1 MSKPIQVLLTDDSPT
16 MLQVLTRLLSAQ
28 PDVTVVGTA
37 RDGEEAVALARSLK
51 PDVITL
57 DVQMPG
63 MDGLAA
69 TERIMAESPC
79 RILMVSGAPDTDLSF
94 RALQAGA
101 LEVIAK
107 PQGSPED
114 VARFGVR
121 LLSAIRLLAEVPL
134 VTRRG
139 EGHGAPPPL
148 PPGTRVAAFGLAA
161 SIGGPT
167 ALAALLWLLP
177 RSLPY
182 PIFIAQHITPG
193 FTAGLHRWL
202 SSLSP
207 LPVELARPGEHP
219 RASTVYLA
227 PDGHHLRVG
236 VQGELV
242 IEKASGTTF
251 PSGDL
256 LLASLARAY
265 GSHAA
270 GAVLSGMGEEGGV
283 GLMAIKRAGG
293 LTFAQDPETCLV
305 AGMPEAALR
314 NKATDLKVSPEALA
328 AIIRSLEGV
337 QPKSA

>member
-1 MSKPIQVLLTDDSPT
+1 
-16 MLQVLTRLLSAQ
+16 
-28 PDVTVVGTA
+28 
-37 RDGEEAVALARSLK
+37 
-51 PDVITL
+51 
-57 DVQMPG
+57 
-63 MDGLAA
+63 
-69 TERIMAESPC
+69 
-79 RILMVSGAPDTDLSF
+79 MVSGAPDTDLSF

-134 VTRRG
+134 VAKRR
-139 EGHGAPPPL
+139 EGQANPPPL
-148 PPGTRVAAFGLAA
+148 PAGRRIGAFGLFS

-167 ALAALLWLLP
+167 ALASLLWLLP

-182 PIFIAQHITPG
+182 PLFIAQHITPG
-193 FTAGLHRWL
+193 FTVGLHRWL

-207 LPVELARPGEHP
+207 LPVEIARASEQPRPG
-219 RASTVYLA
+219 TVYLA

-236 VQGELV
+236 IQGELV

-256 LLASLARAY
+256 LLASLSRAY
-265 GSHAA
+265 GQHAA
-270 GAVLSGMGEEGGV
+270 GAVLSGMGEEGAV

-314 NKATDLKVSPEALA
+314 NKSTENKVSPEALA
-328 AIIRSLEGV
+328 GVIRQLEGMS
-337 QPKSA
+337 SAGG